1 MNALFSSAYAL
12 EQLLAFRNEALE
24 KSRIEKRLA
33 LARFGRIEAG
43 VLDHGSLREINAY
56 SLESYDCTTKLHA
69 ISPIGVV
76 FYHTARILSAS
87 TSQLQEKRGLKI
99 SRLVKDK

>member
-1 MNALFSSAYAL
+1 MPCSHQLTHRSNYLLSEMRLWKKAGLKYA
-12 EQLLAFRNEALE
+12 
-24 KSRIEKRLA
+24 LA

-76 FYHTARILSAS
+76 FHHPDRILSAS
-87 TSQLQEKRGLKI
+87 TLQLQEKRGLKM
-99 SRLVKDK
+99 SRLVKD